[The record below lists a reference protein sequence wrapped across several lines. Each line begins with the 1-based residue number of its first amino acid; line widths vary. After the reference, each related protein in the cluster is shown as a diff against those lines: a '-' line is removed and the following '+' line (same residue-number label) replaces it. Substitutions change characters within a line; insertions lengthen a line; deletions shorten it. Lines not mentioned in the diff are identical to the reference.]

1 MSIPANYV
9 GLYNGSGLWGFAYSI
24 GEGAEFA
31 DAYYDNWSGGGG
43 TTFSNLSAT
52 IVGSNLVVTGDLDG
66 NAQSITVALSSL
78 GASTGDVINI
88 DPYYDTNPSGGS
100 EVMASASSIFVT
112 PVVYNPSIS
121 GTESSGNTLTG
132 SFDYIVG
139 PPAQVI
145 TQLWSQCDTSGDN
158 CNFEGSSDT
167 TVLLDSDNVGY
178 KLKYIVYSVLDS
190 LTGSAESSLTGTI
203 T

>member
-9 GLYNGSGLWGFAYSI
+9 KLYDGTGLWGFAYSI
-24 GEGAEFA
+24 GEGAIFA
-31 DAYYDNWSGGGG
+31 DAYYDTWSGGGG

-52 IVGSNLVVTGDLDG
+52 ISGSNLVVTGDLDG
-66 NAQSITVALSSL
+66 NAQSITVALTDL
-78 GASTGDVINI
+78 GASTGDVINV

-112 PVVYNPSIS
+112 PVVYNPAIS

-139 PPAQVI
+139 PPAQVV
-145 TQLWSQCDTSGDN
+145 TQFWFQCDTSGNN

-167 TVLLDSDNVGY
+167 TVLLDSDNVGST
-178 KLKYIVYSVLDS
+178 LKYIVYSALDT
-190 LTGSAESSLTGTI
+190 LVGHAESSITGTI